1 MMPTLELCFEEKIIE
16 NYPIGAG
23 DTLLVGRN
31 SVNDI
36 IIDNLSVSAQHA
48 KIESIGDEFLF
59 VDLQSENGSFVNDQF
74 IKSHW
79 LKDGDVVTIGKH
91 VLKFSSPGKNKRDKI
106 KTLGSTNT
114 MRIETKKY
122 RELIEKNK
130 SQEAPG
136 DEPPPI
142 GRPGGQ
148 RPQLAVLSYLTGKKE
163 TVQISAQMLRIG
175 KDPNSDILVKGL
187 GVGKTAAV
195 INSLSDG
202 WYIKYVGGFSKP
214 RLNAKALKS
223 SAVKLDNLDI
233 IAIGGIKLQFLLLR
247 SAAAK

>member
-91 VLKFSSPGKNKRDKI
+91 VLKFSNPGNNKRDKI

-130 SQEAPG
+130 TQEAPG
-136 DEPPPI
+136 DESPPI
-142 GRPGGQ
+142 SRPGGQ
-148 RPQLAVLSYLTGKKE
+148 RPQTAVLSYLTGKKE
-163 TVQISAQMLRIG
+163 AVQINAQMLRIG
-175 KDPNSDILVKGL
+175 KDPNSDILAKGL

-195 INSLSDG
+195 INCLSDG
-202 WYIKYVGGFSKP
+202 WYIKYVGGFAKP
-214 RLNAKALKS
+214 RVNAKALKS